1 MMNGEAYQVRDI
13 AQFELFHDIRTMN
26 LHRFDAQ
33 RQLVGNFLVRAS
45 FCYQPER
52 LNFTRSQDAQS
63 LSKA

>member
-33 RQLVGNFLVRAS
+33 RQLVGNFLVRTS
-45 FCYQPER
+45 FCYQPEHFH
-52 LNFTRSQDAQS
+52 LTKSQDT
-63 LSKA
+63 